1 MMDPSASRVVRR
13 FAASAP
19 VPYWRQVHP
28 GLCGPACLRAV
39 LLSYGTDV
47 SESELVRLSGADKAG
62 CTSEGLVRAAGQHG
76 FSGVIKEDATFVELC
91 NLVAAGTPVIVG
103 WTSPNK
109 NVDTH
114 YSVVMDANDK
124 TVTMMDPELDDY
136 SRVTADDFQS
146 LWFEFEDVKQQTGLH
161 RHEMLV
167 FEPSR

>member
-1 MMDPSASRVVRR
+1 M
-13 FAASAP
+13 
-19 VPYWRQVHP
+19 
-28 GLCGPACLRAV
+28 
-39 LLSYGTDV
+39 
-47 SESELVRLSGADKAG
+47 SESELTRLAGADQDG
-62 CTSEGLVRAAGQHG
+62 CTSEGLVRAAEQYG
-76 FSGVIKEDATFVELC
+76 FSGLIKEDASFVELC

-146 LWFEFEDVKQQTGLH
+146 LWFEFEDVKQQKGLH